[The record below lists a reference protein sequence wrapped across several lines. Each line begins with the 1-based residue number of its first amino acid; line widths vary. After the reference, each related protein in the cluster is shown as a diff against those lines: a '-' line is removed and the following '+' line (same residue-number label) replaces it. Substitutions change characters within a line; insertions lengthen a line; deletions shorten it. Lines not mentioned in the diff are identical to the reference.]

1 MNEILYSRHFGGDV
15 QGFALYGAKLLFPL
29 FLCVWRNLI
38 KCTNVCVCHTLY
50 VHLCVREG
58 YYKYCHTTAQFSCF
72 VGYLKR
78 LSLQPFIYLP
88 RKCVCNLRVWIHG
101 QGLGLAP
108 KRIADILDTNWQSN
122 SCIIIIRV
130 SLFVTLMLD
139 DYWSVCVC
147 ARTHRGCTSHFPRQE
162 EKSGV
167 NCGRCQGTWSRWNVK
182 VTVDTVGYF
191 LLPPPLCSGSQPL
204 GVTSGALLFD
214 ANMWR
219 ENEAKSKWQL
229 KVSLIVNRS
238 RARIN
243 SPTPKKY
250 SKCNF
255 NSYFKQ
261 LQWKH

>member
-58 YYKYCHTTAQFSCF
+58 YYRYCRTTAQFSCF

-147 ARTHRGCTSHFPRQE
+147 VRAHTGVCVSFSTAGG
-162 EKSGV
+162 EKRSELWEMSGNLV
-167 NCGRCQGTWSRWNVK
+167 KMECQGYR
-182 VTVDTVGYF
+182 GYRGI
-191 LLPPPLCSGSQPL
+191 LPVAPS
-204 GVTSGALLFD
+204 T
-214 ANMWR
+214 
-219 ENEAKSKWQL
+219 
-229 KVSLIVNRS
+229 
-238 RARIN
+238 
-243 SPTPKKY
+243 
-250 SKCNF
+250 
-255 NSYFKQ
+255 
-261 LQWKH
+261 LQWFTASWCNIWSSAVWRKHVEREWGKVKMTA

>member
-15 QGFALYGAKLLFPL
+15 QGFALYSAKLLFPL

-38 KCTNVCVCHTLY
+38 KCTNMCVCHTLY

-58 YYKYCHTTAQFSCF
+58 YYRYCRTTALFSCF

-88 RKCVCNLRVWIHG
+88 RKCVCNLCVWIHG

-147 ARTHRGCTSHFPRQE
+147 AHTHRGVRLIFHGRRRKAEWIVGDVRELGQDGMSRLPWIPWDTSCCPLHFAVVH
-162 EKSGV
+162 S
-167 NCGRCQGTWSRWNVK
+167 
-182 VTVDTVGYF
+182 
-191 LLPPPLCSGSQPL
+191 LL
-204 GVTSGALLFD
+204 V
-214 ANMWR
+214 
-219 ENEAKSKWQL
+219 
-229 KVSLIVNRS
+229 
-238 RARIN
+238 
-243 SPTPKKY
+243 
-250 SKCNF
+250 
-255 NSYFKQ
+255 
-261 LQWKH
+261 